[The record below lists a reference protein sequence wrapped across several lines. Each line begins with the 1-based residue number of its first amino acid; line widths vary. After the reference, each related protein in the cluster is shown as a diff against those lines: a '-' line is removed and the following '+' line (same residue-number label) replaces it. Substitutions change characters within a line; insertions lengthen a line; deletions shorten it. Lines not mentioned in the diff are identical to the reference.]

1 MKLQVKK
8 RNGVIVPF
16 DKEKIVYAMSKGF
29 LEFGEM
35 TEEKEDCIKNTIE
48 IVEKE
53 AKKYEDAIEVEEI
66 QDIIVAQLRKA
77 GFRKVAKGYQEY
89 REKRTKER
97 ELKTVLEILSNEA
110 TDEKNDNANINGYT
124 PSGRHLHISEDVI
137 KSYMKNYFFS
147 KDVADAINAGIIY
160 PHDLGWGTT
169 TMTCVQID
177 IPKLFKGGFS
187 TGHGYLREPSNIKT
201 AFLQSAIAIQSNQN
215 DMWGGQSIPQY
226 DYALAPYVLKTF
238 KKHLKKLYTYEHAKT
253 HDSADAEMLSKIDAL
268 TSINDRIDG
277 IDEHI
282 FETALVYTKEDTFQG
297 AESLVHNL
305 NSMASR
311 AGSQVPFSSLNFGL
325 DVSPEGRMVT
335 EYLLKAQMA
344 GLGKHETPIF
354 PILIYTLKKGVNFN
368 PEDPNYDLFRLA
380 MECSSKRLFPTYCFV
395 DASFNLPYYEKD
407 PYYGAIQTM
416 GCRTRVMANVNGREG
431 AFGRGNISFTS
442 INLPML
448 ALRAKGNID
457 KFFKELDYALEIADK
472 ELLERY
478 EGQCQNRKYNFPS
491 LMEQGIWLGSDDLG
505 PTDEI
510 RDVVKQGT
518 LSIGFVGLAECLI
531 ALTGKHHGESQES
544 DELGYKIIK
553 YIRDYCDKRVKETH
567 LNFSCLGTPAETYCK
582 TALEQTRKQF
592 GIVPGVTDRAYF
604 TNSSHIPVWHN
615 ISIAEKAK
623 IEGKYHNLENA
634 GHIFYCEVSGDISKN
649 IDAFEQILHTM
660 SDADVGYGAVNIPIV
675 ECPICYHS
683 FRGSSD
689 VHVCPNC
696 GYDELE
702 GIEINCDC

>member
-1 MKLQVKK
+1 MKIKVIK
-8 RNGVIVPF
+8 RNGNVVDF
-16 DKEKIVYAMSKGF
+16 NEEKIRNAITKGF
-29 LEFGEM
+29 LDYGEI
-35 TEEKEDCIKNTIE
+35 TEEKKIFIKDVIKDIQT
-48 IVEKE
+48 E
-53 AKKYEDAIEVEEI
+53 AQKYTDGIEVEEI
-66 QDIIVAQLRKA
+66 QDIIVAKMRKA

-89 REKRTKER
+89 REKRAKAR
-97 ELKTVLEILSNEA
+97 ELSNVLDILSNEA
-110 TDEKNDNANINGYT
+110 TEEKNDNANVNGYT

-147 KDVADAINAGIIY
+147 KDVTEAINAGIIY

-177 IPKLFKGGFS
+177 LPKLFKDGFS

-215 DMWGGQSIPQY
+215 DMWGGQSIPNY

-238 KKHLKKLYTYEHAKT
+238 KKHLKKLLAYEDAKKHESASIALEPLLKQVDEIKSIEDVIPGYEYICKTAYAYTQ
-253 HDSADAEMLSKIDAL
+253 
-268 TSINDRIDG
+268 
-277 IDEHI
+277 
-282 FETALVYTKEDTFQG
+282 EDTFQG

-311 AGSQVPFSSLNFGL
+311 AGSQVPFSSLNFGI
-325 DVSPEGRMVT
+325 DTSPEGRMVS

-354 PILIYTLKKGVNFN
+354 PILIYTLKKGVNF
-368 PEDPNYDLFRLA
+368 EKGDPNYDIFRLA
-380 MECSSKRLFPTYCFV
+380 MECSSKRLFPTYAFV
-395 DASFNLPYYEKD
+395 DASFNLPYYERD
-407 PYYGAIQTM
+407 PYYGIINTM

-442 INLPML
+442 INLPLL

-491 LMEQGIWLGSDDLG
+491 LMEQGIWLGSDDLA

-510 RDVVKQGT
+510 RDVIKQGT

-544 DELGYKIIK
+544 DELGYSIIK
-553 YIRDYCDKRVKETH
+553 YMRDYCDKRVKETH

-582 TALEQTRKQF
+582 TALEQARKQF
-592 GIVPGVTDRAYF
+592 GIIPGVTDRAYF
-604 TNSSHIPVWHN
+604 TNSSHIPVWYN
-615 ISIAEKAK
+615 ISIADKAK

-634 GHIFYCEVSGDISKN
+634 GHIFYCEVDGDISKN
-649 IDAFEQILHTM
+649 IDAFENILHIM
-660 SDADVGYGAVNIPIV
+660 SDADVGYGAVNIGVV
-675 ECPICYHS
+675 ECTVCGYS
-683 FRGSSD
+683 WRDGSD
-689 VHVCPNC
+689 NHICPNC
-696 GYDELE
+696 GRDERE
-702 GIEINCDC
+702 PIDE

>member
-1 MKLQVKK
+1 MKIKVIK
-8 RNGVIVPF
+8 RNGNVVDF
-16 DKEKIVYAMSKGF
+16 NEEKIRNAITKGF
-29 LEFGEM
+29 LDYGEI
-35 TEEKEDCIKNTIE
+35 TEEKKIFIKDVIKDIQIE
-48 IVEKE
+48 
-53 AKKYEDAIEVEEI
+53 AQKYTDGIEVEEI
-66 QDIIVAQLRKA
+66 QDIIVAKMRKA

-89 REKRTKER
+89 REKRAKAR
-97 ELKTVLEILSNEA
+97 ELSNVLDILSNEA
-110 TDEKNDNANINGYT
+110 TEEKNDNANVNGYT

-147 KDVADAINAGIIY
+147 KDVTEAINAGIIY

-177 IPKLFKGGFS
+177 LPKLFKDGFS

-215 DMWGGQSIPQY
+215 DMWGGQSIPNY

-238 KKHLKKLYTYEHAKT
+238 KKHLKKLLAYEDAKKHESASIALESLLKQVDEIKSIEDVISGYEYICKAAYAYTQ
-253 HDSADAEMLSKIDAL
+253 
-268 TSINDRIDG
+268 
-277 IDEHI
+277 
-282 FETALVYTKEDTFQG
+282 EDTFQG

-311 AGSQVPFSSLNFGL
+311 AGSQVPFSSLNFGI
-325 DVSPEGRMVT
+325 DTSPEGRMVS

-354 PILIYTLKKGVNFN
+354 PILIYTLKKGVNF
-368 PEDPNYDLFRLA
+368 EKGDPNYDIFRLA
-380 MECSSKRLFPTYCFV
+380 MECSSKRLFPTYAFV
-395 DASFNLPYYEKD
+395 DASFNLPYYERD
-407 PYYGAIQTM
+407 PYYGIINTM

-442 INLPML
+442 INLPLL
-448 ALRAKGNID
+448 ALRAKGNVD

-491 LMEQGIWLGSDDLG
+491 LMEQGIWLGSDDLA

-510 RDVVKQGT
+510 RDVIKQGT

-544 DELGYKIIK
+544 DELGYSIIK

-582 TALEQTRKQF
+582 TALEQARKQF
-592 GIVPGVTDRAYF
+592 GIIPGVTDRAYF
-604 TNSSHIPVWHN
+604 TNSSHIPVWYN
-615 ISIAEKAK
+615 ISIADKAR

-634 GHIFYCEVSGDISKN
+634 GHIFYCEVDGDISKN
-649 IDAFEQILHTM
+649 IDAFENILHIM
-660 SDADVGYGAVNIPIV
+660 SDADVGYGAVNIGVV
-675 ECPICYHS
+675 ECTVCGYS
-683 FRGSSD
+683 WRDGSD
-689 VHVCPNC
+689 NHICPNC
-696 GYDELE
+696 GRDERE
-702 GIEINCDC
+702 PIDE

>member
-1 MKLQVKK
+1 MKLQVRK

-16 DKEKIVYAMSKGF
+16 DKDKIVYAMSKGF
-29 LEFGEM
+29 LEFGEI
-35 TEEKEDCIKNTIE
+35 TEEKEDCIKNTVE

-226 DYALAPYVLKTF
+226 DFALAPYVLKSY
-238 KKHLKKLYTYEHAKT
+238 KKHLKKLYAYEHAKT
-253 HDSADAEMLSKIDAL
+253 HDGADAEMIAKIDAL
-268 TSINDRIDG
+268 TSINDVIP
-277 IDEHI
+277 EL
-282 FETALVYTKEDTFQG
+282 EYMCKAALANTEEDTYQG

-325 DVSPEGRMVT
+325 DTSPEGRMVASN
-335 EYLLKAQMA
+335 LLKAQMS
-344 GLGKHETPIF
+344 GLGRHETPIF
-354 PILIYTLKKGVNFN
+354 PILIYTLKKGVNFEK
-368 PEDPNYDLFRLA
+368 EDPNYDIFRLA

-510 RDVVKQGT
+510 RDIVKQGT

-544 DELGYKIIK
+544 DDLGYKIIK

-582 TALEQTRKQF
+582 TAVEQVRKQF
-592 GIVPGVTDRAYF
+592 GVVPGVTDRAYF
-604 TNSSHIPVWHN
+604 TNSSHVPVWYN
-615 ISIAEKAK
+615 ISIADKAR
-623 IEGKYHNLENA
+623 IEGKYHKLENA
-634 GHIFYCEVSGDISKN
+634 GHIFYCEIDGDISKN
-649 IDAFEQILHTM
+649 IDAFESILHIM
-660 SDADVGYGAVNIPIV
+660 SNADVGYAGVNIPII
-675 ECPICYHS
+675 ECPVCGNS
-683 FRGSSD
+683 FRGNDD
-689 VHVCPNC
+689 VHVCPQC

-702 GIEINCDC
+702 GIEIECDC

>member
-1 MKLQVKK
+1 MKIKVIK
-8 RNGVIVPF
+8 RNGNVVDF
-16 DKEKIVYAMSKGF
+16 NEEKIRNAITKGF
-29 LEFGEM
+29 LDYGEI
-35 TEEKEDCIKNTIE
+35 TEEKKIFIKDVIKDIQT
-48 IVEKE
+48 E
-53 AKKYEDAIEVEEI
+53 AQKYTDGIEVEEI
-66 QDIIVAQLRKA
+66 QDIIVAKMRKA

-89 REKRTKER
+89 REKRAKAR
-97 ELKTVLEILSNEA
+97 ELSNVLNILSNEA
-110 TDEKNDNANINGYT
+110 TEEKNDNANVNGYT

-147 KDVADAINAGIIY
+147 KDVTEAINAGIIY

-177 IPKLFKGGFS
+177 LPKLFKDGFS

-215 DMWGGQSIPQY
+215 DMWGGQSIPNY

-238 KKHLKKLYTYEHAKT
+238 KKHLKKLLAYEDAKKHESASIALEPLLKQVDEIKSIEDVIPGYEYICKAAYAYTQ
-253 HDSADAEMLSKIDAL
+253 
-268 TSINDRIDG
+268 
-277 IDEHI
+277 
-282 FETALVYTKEDTFQG
+282 EDTFQG

-311 AGSQVPFSSLNFGL
+311 AGSQVPFSSLNFGI
-325 DVSPEGRMVT
+325 DTSPEGRMVS

-354 PILIYTLKKGVNFN
+354 PILIYTLKKGVNF
-368 PEDPNYDLFRLA
+368 EKGDPNYDIFRLA
-380 MECSSKRLFPTYCFV
+380 MECSSKRLFPTYAFV
-395 DASFNLPYYEKD
+395 DASFNLPYYERD
-407 PYYGAIQTM
+407 PYYGIINTM

-442 INLPML
+442 INLPLL
-448 ALRAKGNID
+448 ALRAKGNVD

-491 LMEQGIWLGSDDLG
+491 LMEQGIWLGSDDLA

-544 DELGYKIIK
+544 DELGYSIIK

-582 TALEQTRKQF
+582 TALEQARKQF
-592 GIVPGVTDRAYF
+592 GIIPGVTDRAYF
-604 TNSSHIPVWHN
+604 TNSSHIPVWYN
-615 ISIAEKAK
+615 ISIADKAK

-634 GHIFYCEVSGDISKN
+634 GHIFYCEVDGDISKN
-649 IDAFEQILHTM
+649 IDAFENILHIM
-660 SDADVGYGAVNIPIV
+660 SDADVGYGAVNIGIV
-675 ECPICYHS
+675 ECTVCGYS
-683 FRGSSD
+683 WRDGSD
-689 VHVCPNC
+689 NHICPNC
-696 GYDELE
+696 GRDERE
-702 GIEINCDC
+702 PIDE

>member
-8 RNGVIVPF
+8 RNGVVVPF

-253 HDSADAEMLSKIDAL
+253 HDGADAEMLSKIDAL

-277 IDEHI
+277 IDEYI

-416 GCRTRVMANVNGREG
+416 GCRTRIMANVNGREG

-505 PTDEI
+505 STDEI

-518 LSIGFVGLAECLI
+518 LSIGFVGLAETLVC
-531 ALTGKHHGESQES
+531 LTGKHHGESQES

-604 TNSSHIPVWHN
+604 TNSSHIPVWHD

>member
-1 MKLQVKK
+1 MKLQVRK

-16 DKEKIVYAMSKGF
+16 DKDKIVYAMSKGF

-35 TEEKEDCIKNTIE
+35 TKEKEDCIKNTVE

-169 TMTCVQID
+169 TLTCVQID

-226 DYALAPYVLKTF
+226 DFALAPYVLKSY
-238 KKHLKKLYTYEHAKT
+238 KKHLKKLYAYEHAKT
-253 HDSADAEMLSKIDAL
+253 HDSADAEMIAKIDAL
-268 TSINDRIDG
+268 TSINDVIP
-277 IDEHI
+277 ELEYMCKAA
-282 FETALVYTKEDTFQG
+282 FANTEEDTYQG

-325 DVSPEGRMVT
+325 DTSPEGRMVASN
-335 EYLLKAQMA
+335 LLKAQMS
-344 GLGKHETPIF
+344 GLGRHETPIF
-354 PILIYTLKKGVNFN
+354 PILIYTLKKGVNFEK
-368 PEDPNYDLFRLA
+368 EDPNYDIFRLA

-416 GCRTRVMANVNGREG
+416 GCRTRIMANVNGREG

-518 LSIGFVGLAECLI
+518 LSIGFVGLAETLVC
-531 ALTGKHHGESQES
+531 LTGKHHGESEES
-544 DELGYKIIK
+544 DKLGYEIVS
-553 YIRDYCDKRVKETH
+553 YIRNYCDKKTKETH
-567 LNFSCLGTPAETYCK
+567 LNFTCLGTPAETYCK
-582 TALEQTRKQF
+582 TAVEQARKQF

-604 TNSSHIPVWHN
+604 TNSSHVPVWHN
-615 ISIAEKAK
+615 ISIADKAR
-623 IEGKYHNLENA
+623 IEGKYHKLENA
-634 GHIFYCEVSGDISKN
+634 GHIFYCEIDGDISKN
-649 IDAFEQILHTM
+649 IDAFESILHIM
-660 SDADVGYGAVNIPIV
+660 SDADVGYAGVNIPII
-675 ECPICYHS
+675 ECPVCGNS
-683 FRGSSD
+683 FRGNDD
-689 VHVCPNC
+689 VHVCPQC

-702 GIEINCDC
+702 GIEIECDY

>member
-1 MKLQVKK
+1 MKIKVIK
-8 RNGVIVPF
+8 RNGDVVDF
-16 DKEKIVYAMSKGF
+16 NEEKIRNAITKGF
-29 LEFGEM
+29 LDYGEI
-35 TEEKEDCIKNTIE
+35 TEEKKIFIKDVIKDIQT
-48 IVEKE
+48 E
-53 AKKYEDAIEVEEI
+53 AQKYTDGIEVEEI
-66 QDIIVAQLRKA
+66 QDIIVAKMRKA

-89 REKRTKER
+89 REKRAKAR
-97 ELKTVLEILSNEA
+97 ELSNVLDILSNEA
-110 TDEKNDNANINGYT
+110 TEEKNDNANVNGYT

-147 KDVADAINAGIIY
+147 KDVTEAINAGIIY
-160 PHDLGWGTT
+160 PHDLGWGIT

-177 IPKLFKGGFS
+177 LPKLFKDGFS

-215 DMWGGQSIPQY
+215 DMWGGQSIPNY

-238 KKHLKKLYTYEHAKT
+238 KKHLKKLLAYEDAKKHESASIALESLLKQVDEIKSIEDVIPGYEYICKAAYAYTQ
-253 HDSADAEMLSKIDAL
+253 
-268 TSINDRIDG
+268 
-277 IDEHI
+277 
-282 FETALVYTKEDTFQG
+282 EDTFQG
-297 AESLVHNL
+297 AESLIHNL

-311 AGSQVPFSSLNFGL
+311 AGSQVPFSSLNFGI
-325 DVSPEGRMVT
+325 DTSPEGRMVS

-354 PILIYTLKKGVNFN
+354 PILIYTLKKGVNF
-368 PEDPNYDLFRLA
+368 EKGDPNYDIFRLA
-380 MECSSKRLFPTYCFV
+380 MECSSKRLFPTYAFV
-395 DASFNLPYYEKD
+395 DASFNLPYYERD
-407 PYYGAIQTM
+407 PYYGIINTM

-442 INLPML
+442 INLPLL
-448 ALRAKGNID
+448 ALRAKGNVD

-491 LMEQGIWLGSDDLG
+491 LMEQGIWLGSDDLA

-510 RDVVKQGT
+510 RDVIKQGT

-544 DELGYKIIK
+544 DELGYGIIK

-582 TALEQTRKQF
+582 TALEQARKQF
-592 GIVPGVTDRAYF
+592 GIIPGVTDRAYF
-604 TNSSHIPVWHN
+604 TNSSHIPVWYN
-615 ISIAEKAK
+615 ISIADKAR

-634 GHIFYCEVSGDISKN
+634 GHIFYCEVDGDISKN
-649 IDAFEQILHTM
+649 IDAFENILHIM
-660 SDADVGYGAVNIPIV
+660 SDADVGYGAVNIPIA
-675 ECPICYHS
+675 ECTVCGCS
-683 FRGSSD
+683 WRGSND
-689 VHVCPNC
+689 VHVCPGC
-696 GYDELE
+696 GRDERE
-702 GIEINCDC
+702 PID

>member
-1 MKLQVKK
+1 MKLQVRK

-16 DKEKIVYAMSKGF
+16 DKDKIVYAMSKGF

-35 TEEKEDCIKNTIE
+35 TKEKEDCIKNTVE
-48 IVEKE
+48 IVERE
-53 AKKYEDAIEVEEI
+53 VKKYEDAIEVEEI

-169 TMTCVQID
+169 TLTCVQID

-226 DYALAPYVLKTF
+226 DFALAPYVLKSY
-238 KKHLKKLYTYEHAKT
+238 KKHLKKLYAYEHAKT
-253 HDSADAEMLSKIDAL
+253 HDSADAEMIAKIDAL
-268 TSINDRIDG
+268 TSINDVIP
-277 IDEHI
+277 EL
-282 FETALVYTKEDTFQG
+282 EYMCKAALANTEEDTYQG

-325 DVSPEGRMVT
+325 DTSPEGRMVASN
-335 EYLLKAQMA
+335 LLKAQMS
-344 GLGKHETPIF
+344 GLGRHETPIF
-354 PILIYTLKKGVNFN
+354 PILIYTLKKGVNFEK
-368 PEDPNYDLFRLA
+368 EDPNYDIFRLA

-416 GCRTRVMANVNGREG
+416 GCRTRIMANVNGREG

-518 LSIGFVGLAECLI
+518 LSIGFVGLAETLVC
-531 ALTGKHHGESQES
+531 LTGKHHGESQES

-604 TNSSHIPVWHN
+604 TNSSHIPVWHD

-675 ECPICYHS
+675 ECPVCYHS

>member
-1 MKLQVKK
+1 MKLQVRK
-8 RNGVIVPF
+8 RNGTIVPF
-16 DKEKIVYAMSKGF
+16 NEEKIVYAMSKGF

-35 TEEKEDCIKNTIE
+35 TKEKEDCIKNTVE

-66 QDIIVAQLRKA
+66 QDIVVAQLRKA

-169 TMTCVQID
+169 TLTCVQID

-215 DMWGGQSIPQY
+215 DMWGGQSIPNY

-238 KKHLKKLYTYEHAKT
+238 KKHLRKLYAYEDAKVNT
-253 HDSADAEMLSKIDAL
+253 SPNKEILEKIDNL
-268 TSINDRIDG
+268 TSINDVIPGLEYMCRA
-277 IDEHI
+277 
-282 FETALVYTKEDTFQG
+282 ALAYTEEDTFQG

-311 AGSQVPFSSLNFGL
+311 AGSQVPFSSLNFGM
-325 DVSPEGRMVT
+325 DISPEGRMVSK
-335 EYLLKAQMA
+335 YLLQAQMA

-354 PILIYTLKKGVNFN
+354 PILIFTLKKGVNF
-368 PEDPNYDLFRLA
+368 EKGDPNYDIFRLA
-380 MECSSKRLFPTYCFV
+380 MECSSKRLFPTYAFV

-407 PYYGAIQTM
+407 PYYGIINTM
-416 GCRTRVMANVNGREG
+416 GCRTRIMANVNGREG

-442 INLPML
+442 INLPLL
-448 ALRAKGNID
+448 ALRAKGNVE
-457 KFFKELDYALEIADK
+457 KFYKELDNALEISYK
-472 ELLERY
+472 ELMERY

-491 LMEQGIWLGSDDLG
+491 LMEQGIWIGSDKLKD
-505 PTDEI
+505 TDEI
-510 RDVVKQGT
+510 REVVKQGT
-518 LSIGFVGLAECLI
+518 LSIGFVGLAETLI
-531 ALTGKHHGESQES
+531 CLTGKHHGESEES
-544 DELGYKIIK
+544 DKLGYEIVS
-553 YIRDYCDKRVKETH
+553 YIRNYCDKKTKETH
-567 LNFSCLGTPAETYCK
+567 LNFTCLGTPAETYCK
-582 TALEQTRKQF
+582 TAVEQARKQF

-604 TNSSHIPVWHN
+604 TNSSHVPVWHN
-615 ISIAEKAK
+615 ISIADKAR
-623 IEGKYHNLENA
+623 IEGKYHKLENA
-634 GHIFYCEVSGDISKN
+634 GHIFYCEIDGDISKN
-649 IDAFEQILHTM
+649 IDAFESILHIM
-660 SDADVGYGAVNIPIV
+660 SDADVGYAGVNIPII
-675 ECPICYHS
+675 ECPVCGNS
-683 FRGSSD
+683 FRGNDD
-689 VHVCPNC
+689 VHVCPQC

-702 GIEINCDC
+702 GIEIECDC

>member
-1 MKLQVKK
+1 MKIKVIK
-8 RNGVIVPF
+8 RNGNVVDF
-16 DKEKIVYAMSKGF
+16 NEEKIRNAITKGF
-29 LEFGEM
+29 LDYGEI
-35 TEEKEDCIKNTIE
+35 TEEKKIFIKDVIKDIQIE
-48 IVEKE
+48 
-53 AKKYEDAIEVEEI
+53 AQKYTDGIEVEEI
-66 QDIIVAQLRKA
+66 QDIIVAKMRKA

-89 REKRTKER
+89 REKRAKAR
-97 ELKTVLEILSNEA
+97 ELSNVLDILSNEA
-110 TDEKNDNANINGYT
+110 TEEKNDNANVNGYT

-147 KDVADAINAGIIY
+147 KDVTEAINAGIIY

-177 IPKLFKGGFS
+177 LPKLFKDGFS

-215 DMWGGQSIPQY
+215 DMWGGQSIPNY

-238 KKHLKKLYTYEHAKT
+238 KKHLKKLLAYEDAKKHESASIALEPLLKQVDEIKSIEDVIPGYEYICKTAYAYTQ
-253 HDSADAEMLSKIDAL
+253 
-268 TSINDRIDG
+268 
-277 IDEHI
+277 
-282 FETALVYTKEDTFQG
+282 EDTFQG

-311 AGSQVPFSSLNFGL
+311 AGSQVPFSSLNFGI
-325 DVSPEGRMVT
+325 DTSPEGRMVS

-354 PILIYTLKKGVNFN
+354 PILIYTLKKGVNF
-368 PEDPNYDLFRLA
+368 EKGDPNYDIFRLA
-380 MECSSKRLFPTYCFV
+380 MECSSKRLFPTYAFV
-395 DASFNLPYYEKD
+395 DASFNLPYYERD
-407 PYYGAIQTM
+407 PYYGIINTM

-442 INLPML
+442 INLPLL

-491 LMEQGIWLGSDDLG
+491 LMEQGIWLGSDDLA

-510 RDVVKQGT
+510 RDVIKQGT

-544 DELGYKIIK
+544 DELGYSIIK

-582 TALEQTRKQF
+582 TALEQARKQF
-592 GIVPGVTDRAYF
+592 GIIPGVTDRAYF
-604 TNSSHIPVWHN
+604 TNSSHIPVWYN
-615 ISIAEKAK
+615 ISIADKAK

-634 GHIFYCEVSGDISKN
+634 GHIFYCEVDGDISKN
-649 IDAFEQILHTM
+649 IDAFENILHIM
-660 SDADVGYGAVNIPIV
+660 SDADVGYGAVNIGVV
-675 ECPICYHS
+675 ECTVCGYS
-683 FRGSSD
+683 WRDGSD
-689 VHVCPNC
+689 NHICPNC
-696 GYDELE
+696 GRDERE
-702 GIEINCDC
+702 PIDE

>member
-1 MKLQVKK
+1 MKLQVRK

-16 DKEKIVYAMSKGF
+16 DKDKIVYAMSKGF

-35 TEEKEDCIKNTIE
+35 TKEKEDCIKNIVE

-169 TMTCVQID
+169 TLTCVQID

-215 DMWGGQSIPQY
+215 DMWGGQSIPNY

-238 KKHLKKLYTYEHAKT
+238 KKHLRKLYAYEDAKVNT
-253 HDSADAEMLSKIDAL
+253 SPNKEILEKIDNL
-268 TSINDRIDG
+268 TSINDVIPGLEYVCRA
-277 IDEHI
+277 
-282 FETALVYTKEDTFQG
+282 ALAYTEEDTFQG

-311 AGSQVPFSSLNFGL
+311 AGSQVPFSSLNFGM
-325 DVSPEGRMVT
+325 DISPEGRMVSK
-335 EYLLKAQMA
+335 YLLQAQMA

-354 PILIYTLKKGVNFN
+354 PILIFTLKKGVNF
-368 PEDPNYDLFRLA
+368 EKGDPNYDIFRLA
-380 MECSSKRLFPTYCFV
+380 MECSSKRLFPTYAFV

-407 PYYGAIQTM
+407 PYYGIINTM
-416 GCRTRVMANVNGREG
+416 GCRTRIMANVNGREG

-442 INLPML
+442 INLPLL
-448 ALRAKGNID
+448 ALRAKGNVE
-457 KFFKELDYALEIADK
+457 KFYKELDNALEISYK
-472 ELLERY
+472 ELMERY

-491 LMEQGIWLGSDDLG
+491 LMEQGIWIGSDKLKD
-505 PTDEI
+505 TDEI
-510 RDVVKQGT
+510 REVVKQGT
-518 LSIGFVGLAECLI
+518 LSIGFVGLAETLI
-531 ALTGKHHGESQES
+531 CLTGKHHGESEES
-544 DELGYKIIK
+544 DKLGYEIVS
-553 YIRDYCDKRVKETH
+553 YIRNYCDKKTKETH
-567 LNFSCLGTPAETYCK
+567 LNFTCLGTPAETYCK
-582 TALEQTRKQF
+582 TAVEQARKQF

-604 TNSSHIPVWHN
+604 TNSSHVPVWYN
-615 ISIAEKAK
+615 ISIADKAR
-623 IEGKYHNLENA
+623 IEGKYHKLENA
-634 GHIFYCEVSGDISKN
+634 GHIFYCEIDGDISKN
-649 IDAFEQILHTM
+649 IDAFESILHIM
-660 SDADVGYGAVNIPIV
+660 SNADVGYAGVNIPII
-675 ECPICYHS
+675 ECPVCGNS
-683 FRGSSD
+683 FRGNDD
-689 VHVCPNC
+689 VHVCPQC

-702 GIEINCDC
+702 GIEIECDC

>member
-1 MKLQVKK
+1 MKIKVIK
-8 RNGVIVPF
+8 RNGNVVDF
-16 DKEKIVYAMSKGF
+16 NEEKIRNAITKGF
-29 LEFGEM
+29 LDYGEI
-35 TEEKEDCIKNTIE
+35 TEEKKIFIKDVIKDIQT
-48 IVEKE
+48 E
-53 AKKYEDAIEVEEI
+53 AQKYTDGIEVEEI
-66 QDIIVAQLRKA
+66 QDIIVAKMRKA

-89 REKRTKER
+89 REKRAKAR
-97 ELKTVLEILSNEA
+97 ELSNVLDILSNEA
-110 TDEKNDNANINGYT
+110 TEEKNDNANVNGYT

-147 KDVADAINAGIIY
+147 KDVTEAINAGIIY

-177 IPKLFKGGFS
+177 LPKLFKDGFS

-215 DMWGGQSIPQY
+215 DMWGGQSIPNY

-238 KKHLKKLYTYEHAKT
+238 KKHLKKLLAYEDAKKHESASIALEPLLKQVDEIKSIEDVIPGYEYICKAAYAYTQ
-253 HDSADAEMLSKIDAL
+253 
-268 TSINDRIDG
+268 
-277 IDEHI
+277 
-282 FETALVYTKEDTFQG
+282 EDTFQG

-311 AGSQVPFSSLNFGL
+311 AGSQVPFSSLNFGI
-325 DVSPEGRMVT
+325 DTSPEGRMVS

-354 PILIYTLKKGVNFN
+354 PILIYTLKKGVNF
-368 PEDPNYDLFRLA
+368 EKGDPNYDIFRLA
-380 MECSSKRLFPTYCFV
+380 MECSSKRLFPTYAFV
-395 DASFNLPYYEKD
+395 DASFNLPYYERD
-407 PYYGAIQTM
+407 PYYGIINTM

-442 INLPML
+442 INLPLL

-491 LMEQGIWLGSDDLG
+491 LMEQGIWLGSDDLA

-510 RDVVKQGT
+510 RDVIKQGT

-544 DELGYKIIK
+544 DELGYSIIK

-582 TALEQTRKQF
+582 TALEQARKQF
-592 GIVPGVTDRAYF
+592 GIIPGVTDRAYF
-604 TNSSHIPVWHN
+604 TNSSHIPVWYN
-615 ISIAEKAK
+615 ISIADKAR

-634 GHIFYCEVSGDISKN
+634 GHIFYCEVDGDISKN
-649 IDAFEQILHTM
+649 IDAFENILHIM
-660 SDADVGYGAVNIPIV
+660 SDADVGYGAVNIGVV
-675 ECPICYHS
+675 ECTVCGYS
-683 FRGSSD
+683 WRDGSD
-689 VHVCPNC
+689 NHICPNC
-696 GYDELE
+696 GRDERE
-702 GIEINCDC
+702 PIDE

>member
-1 MKLQVKK
+1 MKIKVIK
-8 RNGVIVPF
+8 RNGNVVDF
-16 DKEKIVYAMSKGF
+16 NEEKIRNAITKGF
-29 LEFGEM
+29 LDYGEI
-35 TEEKEDCIKNTIE
+35 TEEKKIFIKDVIKDIQT
-48 IVEKE
+48 E
-53 AKKYEDAIEVEEI
+53 AQKYTDGIEVEEI
-66 QDIIVAQLRKA
+66 QDIIVAKMRKA
-77 GFRKVAKGYQEY
+77 GFRKVAKSYQEY
-89 REKRTKER
+89 REKRAKAR
-97 ELKTVLEILSNEA
+97 ELSNVLDILSNEA
-110 TDEKNDNANINGYT
+110 TEEKNDNANVNGYT

-147 KDVADAINAGIIY
+147 KDVTEAINAGIIY

-177 IPKLFKGGFS
+177 LPKLFKDGFS

-215 DMWGGQSIPQY
+215 DMWGGQSIPNY

-238 KKHLKKLYTYEHAKT
+238 KKHLKKLLAYEDAKKHESASIALEPLLKQVDEIKSIEDVIPGYEYICKTAYAYTQ
-253 HDSADAEMLSKIDAL
+253 
-268 TSINDRIDG
+268 
-277 IDEHI
+277 
-282 FETALVYTKEDTFQG
+282 EDTFQG

-311 AGSQVPFSSLNFGL
+311 AGSQVPFSSLNFGI
-325 DVSPEGRMVT
+325 DTSPEGRMVS

-354 PILIYTLKKGVNFN
+354 PILIYTLKKGVNF
-368 PEDPNYDLFRLA
+368 EKGDPNYDIFRLA
-380 MECSSKRLFPTYCFV
+380 MECSSKRLFPTYAFV
-395 DASFNLPYYEKD
+395 DASFNLPYYERD
-407 PYYGAIQTM
+407 PYYGIINTM

-442 INLPML
+442 INLPLL
-448 ALRAKGNID
+448 ALRAKGNVD

-491 LMEQGIWLGSDDLG
+491 LMEQGIWLGSDDLA

-510 RDVVKQGT
+510 RDVIKQGT

-544 DELGYKIIK
+544 DELGYSIIK

-582 TALEQTRKQF
+582 TALEQARKQF
-592 GIVPGVTDRAYF
+592 GIIPGVTDRGYF
-604 TNSSHIPVWHN
+604 TNSSHIPVWYN
-615 ISIAEKAK
+615 ISIADKAR

-634 GHIFYCEVSGDISKN
+634 GHIFYCEVDGDISKN
-649 IDAFEQILHTM
+649 IDAFENILHIM
-660 SDADVGYGAVNIPIV
+660 SDADVGYGAVNIGVV
-675 ECPICYHS
+675 ECTVCGYS
-683 FRGSSD
+683 WRDGSD
-689 VHVCPNC
+689 NHICPNC
-696 GYDELE
+696 GRDERE
-702 GIEINCDC
+702 PIDE

>member
-1 MKLQVKK
+1 MKLQVRK

-16 DKEKIVYAMSKGF
+16 DKDKIVYAMSKGF
-29 LEFGEM
+29 LEFGEI
-35 TEEKEDCIKNTIE
+35 TEEKEDCIKNTVE

-177 IPKLFKGGFS
+177 IPKLFKNGFS

-226 DYALAPYVLKTF
+226 DFALAPYVLKSY
-238 KKHLKKLYTYEHAKT
+238 KKHLKKLYAYEHAKT
-253 HDSADAEMLSKIDAL
+253 HDSADAEMIAKIDAL
-268 TSINDRIDG
+268 TSINDVIP
-277 IDEHI
+277 EL
-282 FETALVYTKEDTFQG
+282 EYMCKAALANTEEDTYQG

-325 DVSPEGRMVT
+325 DTSPEGRMVASN
-335 EYLLKAQMA
+335 LLKAQMS
-344 GLGKHETPIF
+344 GLGRHETPIF
-354 PILIYTLKKGVNFN
+354 PILIYTLKKGVNFEK
-368 PEDPNYDLFRLA
+368 EDPNYDIFRLA

-518 LSIGFVGLAECLI
+518 LSIGFVGLAETLVC
-531 ALTGKHHGESQES
+531 LTGKHHGESQES

-604 TNSSHIPVWHN
+604 TNSSHIPVWHD

>member
-1 MKLQVKK
+1 MKLQVRK
-8 RNGVIVPF
+8 RNGTIVPF
-16 DKEKIVYAMSKGF
+16 NEEKIIYAMSKGF

-35 TEEKEDCIKNTIE
+35 TEEKEDCIKNTVE

-177 IPKLFKGGFS
+177 IPKLFKNGFS

-226 DYALAPYVLKTF
+226 DFALAPYVLKSY
-238 KKHLKKLYTYEHAKT
+238 KKHLKKLYAYEHAKT
-253 HDSADAEMLSKIDAL
+253 HDSADAEMIAKIDAL
-268 TSINDRIDG
+268 TSINDVIP
-277 IDEHI
+277 EL
-282 FETALVYTKEDTFQG
+282 EYMCKAALANTEEDTYQG

-325 DVSPEGRMVT
+325 DTSPEGRMVASN
-335 EYLLKAQMA
+335 LLKAQMS
-344 GLGKHETPIF
+344 GLGRHETPIF
-354 PILIYTLKKGVNFN
+354 PILIYTLKKGVNFEK
-368 PEDPNYDLFRLA
+368 EDPNYDIFRLA

-448 ALRAKGNID
+448 ALRARGNID

-683 FRGSSD
+683 FRGSGD

-702 GIEINCDC
+702 GIEINCNC

>member
-1 MKLQVKK
+1 MKLQVRK
-8 RNGVIVPF
+8 RNGTIVPF
-16 DKEKIVYAMSKGF
+16 NEEKIVYAMSKGF

-177 IPKLFKGGFS
+177 IPKLFKNGFS

-226 DYALAPYVLKTF
+226 DFALAPYVLKSY
-238 KKHLKKLYTYEHAKT
+238 KKHLKKLYAYEHAKT
-253 HDSADAEMLSKIDAL
+253 HDSADAEMIAKIDAL
-268 TSINDRIDG
+268 TSINDVIP
-277 IDEHI
+277 EL
-282 FETALVYTKEDTFQG
+282 EYMCKAALANTEEDTYQG

-325 DVSPEGRMVT
+325 DTSPEGRMVASN
-335 EYLLKAQMA
+335 LLKAQMS
-344 GLGKHETPIF
+344 GLGRHETPIF
-354 PILIYTLKKGVNFN
+354 PILIYTLKKGVNFEK
-368 PEDPNYDLFRLA
+368 EDPNYDIFRLA

-518 LSIGFVGLAECLI
+518 LSIGFVGLAETLVC
-531 ALTGKHHGESQES
+531 LTGKHHGESEES

-582 TALEQTRKQF
+582 TAVEQARKQF

-604 TNSSHIPVWHN
+604 TNSSHVPVWYN
-615 ISIAEKAK
+615 ISIADKAR
-623 IEGKYHNLENA
+623 IEGKYHKLENA
-634 GHIFYCEVSGDISKN
+634 GHIFYCEIDGDISKN
-649 IDAFEQILHTM
+649 IDAFESILHIM
-660 SDADVGYGAVNIPIV
+660 SNADVGYAGVNIPII
-675 ECPICYHS
+675 ECPVCGNS
-683 FRGSSD
+683 FRGNDD
-689 VHVCPNC
+689 VHVCPQC

-702 GIEINCDC
+702 GIEIECDC

>member
-1 MKLQVKK
+1 MKIKVIK
-8 RNGVIVPF
+8 RNGNVVDF
-16 DKEKIVYAMSKGF
+16 NEEKIRNAITKGF
-29 LEFGEM
+29 LDYGEI
-35 TEEKEDCIKNTIE
+35 TEEKKIFIKDVIKDIQT
-48 IVEKE
+48 E
-53 AKKYEDAIEVEEI
+53 AQKYTDGIEVEEI
-66 QDIIVAQLRKA
+66 QDIIVAKMRKA

-89 REKRTKER
+89 REKRAKAR
-97 ELKTVLEILSNEA
+97 ELSNVLDILSNEA
-110 TDEKNDNANINGYT
+110 TEEKNDNANVNGYT

-147 KDVADAINAGIIY
+147 KDVTEAINAGIIY

-177 IPKLFKGGFS
+177 LPKLFKDGFS

-215 DMWGGQSIPQY
+215 DMWGGQSIPNY

-238 KKHLKKLYTYEHAKT
+238 KKHLKKLLAYEDAKKHESASIALEPLLKQVDEIKSIEDVIPGYEYICKTAYAYTQ
-253 HDSADAEMLSKIDAL
+253 
-268 TSINDRIDG
+268 
-277 IDEHI
+277 
-282 FETALVYTKEDTFQG
+282 EDTFQG

-311 AGSQVPFSSLNFGL
+311 AGSQVPFSSLNFGI
-325 DVSPEGRMVT
+325 DTSPEGRMVS

-354 PILIYTLKKGVNFN
+354 PILIYTLKKGVNF
-368 PEDPNYDLFRLA
+368 EKGDPNYDIFRLA
-380 MECSSKRLFPTYCFV
+380 MECSSKRLFPTYAFV
-395 DASFNLPYYEKD
+395 DASFNLPYYERD
-407 PYYGAIQTM
+407 PYYGIINTM

-442 INLPML
+442 INLPLL

-491 LMEQGIWLGSDDLG
+491 LMEQGIWLGSDDLA

-510 RDVVKQGT
+510 RDVIKQGT

-544 DELGYKIIK
+544 DELGYSIIK

-582 TALEQTRKQF
+582 TALEQARKQF
-592 GIVPGVTDRAYF
+592 GIIPGVTDRAYF
-604 TNSSHIPVWHN
+604 TNSSHIPVWYN
-615 ISIAEKAK
+615 ISIADKAR

-634 GHIFYCEVSGDISKN
+634 GHIFYCEVDGDISKN
-649 IDAFEQILHTM
+649 IDAFENILHIM
-660 SDADVGYGAVNIPIV
+660 SDADVGYGAVNIGVV
-675 ECPICYHS
+675 ECTVCGYS
-683 FRGSSD
+683 WRDGSD
-689 VHVCPNC
+689 NHICPNC
-696 GYDELE
+696 GRDERE
-702 GIEINCDC
+702 PID

>member
-1 MKLQVKK
+1 MKLQVRK

-16 DKEKIVYAMSKGF
+16 DKDKIVYAMSKGF
-29 LEFGEM
+29 LEFGEI
-35 TEEKEDCIKNTIE
+35 TEEKEDCIKNTVE

-226 DYALAPYVLKTF
+226 DYALAPYVLKSF

-253 HDSADAEMLSKIDAL
+253 HESADAEMLSKIDGL
-268 TSINDRIDG
+268 TSIDNRVEG
-277 IDEHI
+277 IDEYI
-282 FETALVYTKEDTFQG
+282 FQTALAYTEEDTFQG

-325 DVSPEGRMVT
+325 DTSPEGRMVT
-335 EYLLKAQMA
+335 KYLLRAQMA

-416 GCRTRVMANVNGREG
+416 GCRTRIMANVNGREG

-518 LSIGFVGLAECLI
+518 LSIGFVGLAETLI
-531 ALTGKHHGESQES
+531 CLTGKHHGESEES

-582 TALEQTRKQF
+582 TAVEQARKQF

-604 TNSSHIPVWHN
+604 TNSSHVPVWYN
-615 ISIAEKAK
+615 ISIADKAR
-623 IEGKYHNLENA
+623 IEGKYHKLENA
-634 GHIFYCEVSGDISKN
+634 GHIFYCEIDGDISKN
-649 IDAFEQILHTM
+649 IDAFESILHIM
-660 SDADVGYGAVNIPIV
+660 SNADVGYAGINIPII
-675 ECPICYHS
+675 ECPVCGNS
-683 FRGSSD
+683 FRGNDD
-689 VHVCPNC
+689 VHVCPQC

-702 GIEINCDC
+702 GIEIECDC

>member
-1 MKLQVKK
+1 MKIKVIK
-8 RNGVIVPF
+8 RNGNVVDF
-16 DKEKIVYAMSKGF
+16 NEEKIRNAITKGF
-29 LEFGEM
+29 LDYGEI
-35 TEEKEDCIKNTIE
+35 TEEKKIFIKDVIKDIQT
-48 IVEKE
+48 E
-53 AKKYEDAIEVEEI
+53 AQKYTDGIEVEEI
-66 QDIIVAQLRKA
+66 QDIIVAKMRKA

-89 REKRTKER
+89 REKRAKAR
-97 ELKTVLEILSNEA
+97 ELSNVLNILSNEA
-110 TDEKNDNANINGYT
+110 TEEKNDNANVNGYT

-147 KDVADAINAGIIY
+147 KDVTEAINAGIIY

-177 IPKLFKGGFS
+177 LPKLFKDGFS

-215 DMWGGQSIPQY
+215 DMWGGQSIPNY

-238 KKHLKKLYTYEHAKT
+238 KKHLKKLLAYEDAKKYESASITLESLLKQVDEIKSIEDVIPGYEYICKTAYAYTQ
-253 HDSADAEMLSKIDAL
+253 
-268 TSINDRIDG
+268 
-277 IDEHI
+277 
-282 FETALVYTKEDTFQG
+282 EDTFQG

-311 AGSQVPFSSLNFGL
+311 AGSQVPFSSLNFGI
-325 DVSPEGRMVT
+325 DTSPEGRMVS

-354 PILIYTLKKGVNFN
+354 PILIYTLKKGVNF
-368 PEDPNYDLFRLA
+368 EKGDPNYDIFRLA
-380 MECSSKRLFPTYCFV
+380 MECSSKRLFPTYAFV
-395 DASFNLPYYEKD
+395 DASFNLPYYERD
-407 PYYGAIQTM
+407 PYYGIINTM

-442 INLPML
+442 INLPLL
-448 ALRAKGNID
+448 ALRAKGNVD

-491 LMEQGIWLGSDDLG
+491 LMEQGIWLGSDDLA

-531 ALTGKHHGESQES
+531 TLTGKHHGESQES
-544 DELGYKIIK
+544 DELGYSIIK

-582 TALEQTRKQF
+582 TALEQARKQF
-592 GIVPGVTDRAYF
+592 GIIPGVTDRAYF
-604 TNSSHIPVWHN
+604 TNSSHIPVWYN
-615 ISIAEKAK
+615 ISIADKAR

-634 GHIFYCEVSGDISKN
+634 GHIFYCEVDGDISKN
-649 IDAFEQILHTM
+649 IDAFENILHIM
-660 SDADVGYGAVNIPIV
+660 SDADVGYGAVNIPIA
-675 ECPICYHS
+675 ECTVCGCS
-683 FRGSSD
+683 WRGSND
-689 VHVCPNC
+689 VHVCPGC
-696 GYDELE
+696 GRDERE
-702 GIEINCDC
+702 PID

>member
-1 MKLQVKK
+1 MKLQVRK

-16 DKEKIVYAMSKGF
+16 DKDKIVYAMSKGF

-35 TEEKEDCIKNTIE
+35 TKEKEDCIKNTVE

-226 DYALAPYVLKTF
+226 DYALAPYVLKSF

-253 HDSADAEMLSKIDAL
+253 HESADAEMLSKIDGL
-268 TSINDRIDG
+268 TSIDNRVEG
-277 IDEHI
+277 IDEYI
-282 FETALVYTKEDTFQG
+282 FQTALAYTEEDTFQG

-325 DVSPEGRMVT
+325 DTSPEGRMVT
-335 EYLLKAQMA
+335 KYLLKAQMA

-505 PTDEI
+505 LTDEI
-510 RDVVKQGT
+510 RDIVKQGT

-582 TALEQTRKQF
+582 TAVEQVRKQF
-592 GIVPGVTDRAYF
+592 GVVPGVTDRAYF
-604 TNSSHIPVWHN
+604 TNSSHVPVWYN
-615 ISIAEKAK
+615 ISIADKAR
-623 IEGKYHNLENA
+623 IEGKYHKLENA
-634 GHIFYCEVSGDISKN
+634 GHIFYCEIDGDISKN
-649 IDAFEQILHTM
+649 IDAFESILHIM
-660 SDADVGYGAVNIPIV
+660 LDADVGYAGVNIPII
-675 ECPICYHS
+675 ECPVCGNS
-683 FRGSSD
+683 FRGNDD
-689 VHVCPNC
+689 VHVCPQC

-702 GIEINCDC
+702 GIEIECDC

>member
-1 MKLQVKK
+1 MKLQVRK

-16 DKEKIVYAMSKGF
+16 DKDKIVYAMSKGF

-35 TEEKEDCIKNTIE
+35 TKEKEDCIKNTVE

-226 DYALAPYVLKTF
+226 DFALAPYVLKSY
-238 KKHLKKLYTYEHAKT
+238 KKHLKKLYAYEHAKT
-253 HDSADAEMLSKIDAL
+253 HDSADAEMIAKIDAL
-268 TSINDRIDG
+268 TSINDVIP
-277 IDEHI
+277 EL
-282 FETALVYTKEDTFQG
+282 EYMCKAALANTEEDTYQG

-325 DVSPEGRMVT
+325 DTSPEGRMVASN
-335 EYLLKAQMA
+335 LLKAQMS
-344 GLGKHETPIF
+344 GLGRHETPIF
-354 PILIYTLKKGVNFN
+354 PILIYTLKKGVNFEK
-368 PEDPNYDLFRLA
+368 EDPNYDIFRLA

-416 GCRTRVMANVNGREG
+416 GCRTRIMANVNGREG

-510 RDVVKQGT
+510 RDIVKQGT
-518 LSIGFVGLAECLI
+518 LSIGFVGLAETLVC
-531 ALTGKHHGESQES
+531 LTGKHHGESEES

-604 TNSSHIPVWHN
+604 TNSSHIPVWYN
-615 ISIAEKAK
+615 ISIADKAK

-634 GHIFYCEVSGDISKN
+634 GHIFYCEVDGDISKN
-649 IDAFEQILHTM
+649 IDAFENILHIM
-660 SDADVGYGAVNIPIV
+660 SDADVGYGAINIPIA

>member
-1 MKLQVKK
+1 MKLQVRK

-16 DKEKIVYAMSKGF
+16 DKDKIVYAMSKGF
-29 LEFGEM
+29 LEFGEI
-35 TEEKEDCIKNTIE
+35 TEEKEDCIKNTVE

-177 IPKLFKGGFS
+177 IPKLFKNGFS

-226 DYALAPYVLKTF
+226 DFALAPYVLKSY
-238 KKHLKKLYTYEHAKT
+238 KKHLKKLYAYEHAKT
-253 HDSADAEMLSKIDAL
+253 HDSADAEMIAKIDVL
-268 TSINDRIDG
+268 TSINDVIP
-277 IDEHI
+277 EL
-282 FETALVYTKEDTFQG
+282 EYMCKAALANTEEDTYQG

-325 DVSPEGRMVT
+325 DTSPEGRMVASN
-335 EYLLKAQMA
+335 LLKAQMS
-344 GLGKHETPIF
+344 GLGRHETPIF
-354 PILIYTLKKGVNFN
+354 PILIYTLKKGVNFEK
-368 PEDPNYDLFRLA
+368 EDPNYDIFRLA

-518 LSIGFVGLAECLI
+518 LSIGFVGLAETLVC
-531 ALTGKHHGESQES
+531 LTGKHHGESQES

-604 TNSSHIPVWHN
+604 TNSSHIPVWHD

>member
-1 MKLQVKK
+1 MKLQVRK

-16 DKEKIVYAMSKGF
+16 DKDKIVYAMSKGF

-35 TEEKEDCIKNTIE
+35 TKEKEDCIKNTVE

-169 TMTCVQID
+169 TLTCVQID

-226 DYALAPYVLKTF
+226 DFALAPYVLKSY
-238 KKHLKKLYTYEHAKT
+238 KKHLKKLYAYEHAKT
-253 HDSADAEMLSKIDAL
+253 HDSADAEMIAKIDAL
-268 TSINDRIDG
+268 TSINDVIP
-277 IDEHI
+277 EL
-282 FETALVYTKEDTFQG
+282 EYMCKAALANTEEDTYQG

-325 DVSPEGRMVT
+325 DTSPEGRMVASN
-335 EYLLKAQMA
+335 LLKAQMS
-344 GLGKHETPIF
+344 GLGRHETPIF
-354 PILIYTLKKGVNFN
+354 PILIYTLKKGVNFEK
-368 PEDPNYDLFRLA
+368 EDPNYDIFRLA

-416 GCRTRVMANVNGREG
+416 GCRTRIMANVNGREG

-518 LSIGFVGLAECLI
+518 LSIGFVGLAETLVC
-531 ALTGKHHGESQES
+531 LTGKHHGESQES

-604 TNSSHIPVWHN
+604 TNSSHIPVWHD

-675 ECPICYHS
+675 ECPVCYHS

>member
-1 MKLQVKK
+1 MKLQVRK

-16 DKEKIVYAMSKGF
+16 DKDKIVYAMSKGF

-35 TEEKEDCIKNTIE
+35 TKEKEDCIKNTVE

-226 DYALAPYVLKTF
+226 DYALAPYVLKSF

-253 HDSADAEMLSKIDAL
+253 HESADAEMLSKIDGL
-268 TSINDRIDG
+268 TSIDNRVEG
-277 IDEHI
+277 IDEYI
-282 FETALVYTKEDTFQG
+282 FQTALAYTEEDTFQG

-325 DVSPEGRMVT
+325 DTSPEGRMVT
-335 EYLLKAQMA
+335 KYLLKAQMA

-416 GCRTRVMANVNGREG
+416 G
-431 AFGRGNISFTS
+431 
-442 INLPML
+442 
-448 ALRAKGNID
+448 
-457 KFFKELDYALEIADK
+457 
-472 ELLERY
+472 
-478 EGQCQNRKYNFPS
+478 
-491 LMEQGIWLGSDDLG
+491 
-505 PTDEI
+505 
-510 RDVVKQGT
+510 
-518 LSIGFVGLAECLI
+518 
-531 ALTGKHHGESQES
+531 
-544 DELGYKIIK
+544 
-553 YIRDYCDKRVKETH
+553 
-567 LNFSCLGTPAETYCK
+567 
-582 TALEQTRKQF
+582 
-592 GIVPGVTDRAYF
+592 
-604 TNSSHIPVWHN
+604 
-615 ISIAEKAK
+615 
-623 IEGKYHNLENA
+623 
-634 GHIFYCEVSGDISKN
+634 
-649 IDAFEQILHTM
+649 
-660 SDADVGYGAVNIPIV
+660 
-675 ECPICYHS
+675 
-683 FRGSSD
+683 
-689 VHVCPNC
+689 
-696 GYDELE
+696 
-702 GIEINCDC
+702 

>member
-1 MKLQVKK
+1 MKIKVIK
-8 RNGVIVPF
+8 RNGNVVDF
-16 DKEKIVYAMSKGF
+16 NEEKIRNAITKGF
-29 LEFGEM
+29 LDYGEI
-35 TEEKEDCIKNTIE
+35 TEEKKIFIKDVIKDIQT
-48 IVEKE
+48 E
-53 AKKYEDAIEVEEI
+53 AQKYTDGIEVEEI
-66 QDIIVAQLRKA
+66 QDIIVAKMRKA

-89 REKRTKER
+89 REKRAKAR
-97 ELKTVLEILSNEA
+97 ELSNVLDILSNEA
-110 TDEKNDNANINGYT
+110 TEEKNDNANVNGYT

-147 KDVADAINAGIIY
+147 KDVTEAINAGIIY

-177 IPKLFKGGFS
+177 LPKLFKDGFS

-201 AFLQSAIAIQSNQN
+201 AFLQSAIASQSSQI
-215 DMWGGQSIPQY
+215 DMWGGQSIPNY

-238 KKHLKKLYTYEHAKT
+238 KKHLKKLLAYEDAKKHESASIALESLLKQVDEIKSIEDVIPGYEYICKTAYAYTQ
-253 HDSADAEMLSKIDAL
+253 
-268 TSINDRIDG
+268 
-277 IDEHI
+277 
-282 FETALVYTKEDTFQG
+282 EDTFQG

-311 AGSQVPFSSLNFGL
+311 AGSQVPFSSLNFGI
-325 DVSPEGRMVT
+325 DTSPEGRMVS
-335 EYLLKAQMA
+335 EYLFKAQMA

-354 PILIYTLKKGVNFN
+354 PILIYTLKKGVNF
-368 PEDPNYDLFRLA
+368 EKGDPNYDIFRLA
-380 MECSSKRLFPTYCFV
+380 MECSGKRLFPTYAFV
-395 DASFNLPYYEKD
+395 DASFNLPYYERD
-407 PYYGAIQTM
+407 PYYGIINTM

-442 INLPML
+442 INLPLL

-491 LMEQGIWLGSDDLG
+491 LMEQGIWLGSDDLA

-544 DELGYKIIK
+544 DELGYSIIK

-582 TALEQTRKQF
+582 TALEQARKQF
-592 GIVPGVTDRAYF
+592 GIIPGVTDRAYF
-604 TNSSHIPVWHN
+604 TNSSHIPVWYN
-615 ISIAEKAK
+615 ISIADKAR

-634 GHIFYCEVSGDISKN
+634 GHIFYCEVDGDISKN
-649 IDAFEQILHTM
+649 IDAFENILHIM
-660 SDADVGYGAVNIPIV
+660 SDADVGYGAVNIGVV
-675 ECPICYHS
+675 ECTVCGYS
-683 FRGSSD
+683 WRDGSD
-689 VHVCPNC
+689 NHICPNC
-696 GYDELE
+696 GRDERE
-702 GIEINCDC
+702 PIDE

>member
-1 MKLQVKK
+1 MKIKVIK
-8 RNGVIVPF
+8 RNGNGLDF
-16 DKEKIVYAMSKGF
+16 NAEKIRNAITKGF
-29 LEFGEM
+29 LDYGEI
-35 TEEKEDCIKNTIE
+35 TEEKKIFIKDVIKDIQT
-48 IVEKE
+48 E
-53 AKKYEDAIEVEEI
+53 AQKYTDGIEVEEI
-66 QDIIVAQLRKA
+66 QDIIVAKMRKA

-89 REKRTKER
+89 REKRAKAR
-97 ELKTVLEILSNEA
+97 ELSNVLDILSNEA
-110 TDEKNDNANINGYT
+110 TEEKNDNANVNGYT

-147 KDVADAINAGIIY
+147 KDVTEAINAGIIY

-177 IPKLFKGGFS
+177 LPKLFKDGFS

-215 DMWGGQSIPQY
+215 DMWGGQSIPNY

-238 KKHLKKLYTYEHAKT
+238 KKHLKKLLAYEDAKKHESASIALESLLKQVDEIKSIEDVIPGYEYICKTAYAYTQ
-253 HDSADAEMLSKIDAL
+253 
-268 TSINDRIDG
+268 
-277 IDEHI
+277 
-282 FETALVYTKEDTFQG
+282 EDTFQG

-311 AGSQVPFSSLNFGL
+311 AGSQVPFSSLNFGI
-325 DVSPEGRMVT
+325 DTSPEGRMVS

-354 PILIYTLKKGVNFN
+354 PILIYTLKKGVNF
-368 PEDPNYDLFRLA
+368 EKGDPNYDIFRLA
-380 MECSSKRLFPTYCFV
+380 MECSSKRLFPTYAFV
-395 DASFNLPYYEKD
+395 DASFNLPYYERD
-407 PYYGAIQTM
+407 PYYGIINTM

-442 INLPML
+442 INLPLL

-491 LMEQGIWLGSDDLG
+491 LMEQGIWLGSDDLA

-544 DELGYKIIK
+544 DELGYSIIK

-582 TALEQTRKQF
+582 TALEQARKQF
-592 GIVPGVTDRAYF
+592 GIIPGVTDRAYF
-604 TNSSHIPVWHN
+604 TNSSHIPVWYN
-615 ISIAEKAK
+615 ISIADKAR

-634 GHIFYCEVSGDISKN
+634 GHIFYCEVDGDISKN
-649 IDAFEQILHTM
+649 IDAFENILHIM
-660 SDADVGYGAVNIPIV
+660 SDADVGYGAVNIGVV
-675 ECPICYHS
+675 ECTVCGYS
-683 FRGSSD
+683 WRDGSD
-689 VHVCPNC
+689 NHICPNC
-696 GYDELE
+696 GRDERE
-702 GIEINCDC
+702 PIDE

>member
-1 MKLQVKK
+1 MKIKVIK
-8 RNGVIVPF
+8 RNGNVVDF
-16 DKEKIVYAMSKGF
+16 NEEKIRNAITKGF
-29 LEFGEM
+29 LDYGEI
-35 TEEKEDCIKNTIE
+35 TEEKKIFIKDVIKDIQT
-48 IVEKE
+48 E
-53 AKKYEDAIEVEEI
+53 AQKYTDGIEVEEI
-66 QDIIVAQLRKA
+66 QDIIVAKMRKA

-89 REKRTKER
+89 REKRAKAR
-97 ELKTVLEILSNEA
+97 ELSNVLDILSNEA
-110 TDEKNDNANINGYT
+110 TEEKNDNANVNGYT

-147 KDVADAINAGIIY
+147 KDVTEAINAGIIY

-177 IPKLFKGGFS
+177 LPKLFKDGFS

-215 DMWGGQSIPQY
+215 DMWGGQSIPNY

-238 KKHLKKLYTYEHAKT
+238 KKHLKKLLAYEDAKKHESASIALESLLKQVDEIKSIEDVIPGYEYICKTAYAYTQ
-253 HDSADAEMLSKIDAL
+253 
-268 TSINDRIDG
+268 
-277 IDEHI
+277 
-282 FETALVYTKEDTFQG
+282 EDTFQG

-311 AGSQVPFSSLNFGL
+311 AGSQVPFSSLNFGI
-325 DVSPEGRMVT
+325 DTSPEGRMVS

-354 PILIYTLKKGVNFN
+354 PILIYTLKKGVNF
-368 PEDPNYDLFRLA
+368 EKGDPNYDIFRLA
-380 MECSSKRLFPTYCFV
+380 MECSSKRLFPTYAFV
-395 DASFNLPYYEKD
+395 DASFNLPYYERD
-407 PYYGAIQTM
+407 PYYGIINTM

-442 INLPML
+442 INLPLL
-448 ALRAKGNID
+448 ALRAKGNVD

-491 LMEQGIWLGSDDLG
+491 LMEQGIWLGSDDLA

-510 RDVVKQGT
+510 RDVIKQGT

-544 DELGYKIIK
+544 DELGYNIIK

-582 TALEQTRKQF
+582 TALEQARKQF
-592 GIVPGVTDRAYF
+592 GIIPGVTDRAYF
-604 TNSSHIPVWHN
+604 TNSSHIPVWYN
-615 ISIAEKAK
+615 ISIADKAR

-634 GHIFYCEVSGDISKN
+634 GHIFYCEVDGDISKN
-649 IDAFEQILHTM
+649 IDAFENILHIM
-660 SDADVGYGAVNIPIV
+660 SDADVGYGAVNIGVV
-675 ECPICYHS
+675 ECTVCGYS
-683 FRGSSD
+683 WRDGSD
-689 VHVCPNC
+689 NHICPNC
-696 GYDELE
+696 GRDERE
-702 GIEINCDC
+702 PIDE

>member
-1 MKLQVKK
+1 MKIKVIK
-8 RNGVIVPF
+8 RNGNVVDF
-16 DKEKIVYAMSKGF
+16 NEEKIRNAITKGF
-29 LEFGEM
+29 LDYGEI
-35 TEEKEDCIKNTIE
+35 TEEKKIFIKDVIKDIQT
-48 IVEKE
+48 E
-53 AKKYEDAIEVEEI
+53 AQKYTDGIEVEEI
-66 QDIIVAQLRKA
+66 QDIIVAKMRKA

-89 REKRTKER
+89 REKRAKAR
-97 ELKTVLEILSNEA
+97 ELSNVLDILSNEA
-110 TDEKNDNANINGYT
+110 TEEKNDNANVNGYT

-147 KDVADAINAGIIY
+147 KDVTEAINAGIIY

-177 IPKLFKGGFS
+177 LPKLFKDGFS

-215 DMWGGQSIPQY
+215 DMWGGQSIPNY

-238 KKHLKKLYTYEHAKT
+238 KKHLKKLLAYEDAKKHESASIALESLLKQVDEIKSIEDVIPGYEYICKAAYAYTQ
-253 HDSADAEMLSKIDAL
+253 
-268 TSINDRIDG
+268 
-277 IDEHI
+277 
-282 FETALVYTKEDTFQG
+282 EDTFQG

-311 AGSQVPFSSLNFGL
+311 AGSQVPFSSLNFGI
-325 DVSPEGRMVT
+325 DTSPEGRMVS

-354 PILIYTLKKGVNFN
+354 PILIYTLKKGINF
-368 PEDPNYDLFRLA
+368 EKGDPNYDIFRLA
-380 MECSSKRLFPTYCFV
+380 MECSSKRLFPTYAFV
-395 DASFNLPYYEKD
+395 DASFNLPYYERD
-407 PYYGAIQTM
+407 PYYGIINTM

-442 INLPML
+442 INLPLL

-457 KFFKELDYALEIADK
+457 KFFKELDYALEITDK

-491 LMEQGIWLGSDDLG
+491 LMEQGIWLGSDDLA

-544 DELGYKIIK
+544 DELGYSIIK

-582 TALEQTRKQF
+582 TALEQARKQF
-592 GIVPGVTDRAYF
+592 GIIPGVTDRAYF
-604 TNSSHIPVWHN
+604 TNSSHIPVWYN
-615 ISIAEKAK
+615 ISIADKAR

-634 GHIFYCEVSGDISKN
+634 GHIFYCEVDGDISKN
-649 IDAFEQILHTM
+649 IDAFENILHIM
-660 SDADVGYGAVNIPIV
+660 SDADVGYGAVNIGVV
-675 ECPICYHS
+675 ECTVCGYS
-683 FRGSSD
+683 WRDGSD
-689 VHVCPNC
+689 NHICPNC
-696 GYDELE
+696 GRDERE
-702 GIEINCDC
+702 PIDE

>member
-1 MKLQVKK
+1 MKIKVIK
-8 RNGVIVPF
+8 RNGNVVDF
-16 DKEKIVYAMSKGF
+16 NEEKIRNAITKGF
-29 LEFGEM
+29 LDYGEI
-35 TEEKEDCIKNTIE
+35 TEEKKIFIKDVIKDIQT
-48 IVEKE
+48 E
-53 AKKYEDAIEVEEI
+53 AQKYTDGIEVEEI
-66 QDIIVAQLRKA
+66 QDIIVAKMRKA

-89 REKRTKER
+89 REKRAKAR
-97 ELKTVLEILSNEA
+97 ELSNVLDILSNEA
-110 TDEKNDNANINGYT
+110 TEEKNDNANVNGYT

-147 KDVADAINAGIIY
+147 KDVTEAINAGIIY

-177 IPKLFKGGFS
+177 LPKLFKDGFS

-215 DMWGGQSIPQY
+215 DMWGGQSIPNY

-238 KKHLKKLYTYEHAKT
+238 KKHLKKLLAYEDAKK
-253 HDSADAEMLSKIDAL
+253 HESASIAL
-268 TSINDRIDG
+268 ESLLKQVDEIKSIEDVIPG
-277 IDEHI
+277 YEYICK
-282 FETALVYTKEDTFQG
+282 TAYAYTKEDTFQG

-311 AGSQVPFSSLNFGL
+311 AGSQVPFSSLNFGI
-325 DVSPEGRMVT
+325 DTSPEGRMVS

-354 PILIYTLKKGVNFN
+354 PILIYTLKKGVNF
-368 PEDPNYDLFRLA
+368 EKGDPNYDIFRLA
-380 MECSSKRLFPTYCFV
+380 MECSSKRLFPTYAFV
-395 DASFNLPYYEKD
+395 DASFNLPYYERD
-407 PYYGAIQTM
+407 PYYGIINTM

-442 INLPML
+442 INLPLL

-491 LMEQGIWLGSDDLG
+491 LMEQGIWLGSDDLA

-544 DELGYKIIK
+544 DELGYSIIK

-582 TALEQTRKQF
+582 TALEQARKQF
-592 GIVPGVTDRAYF
+592 GIIPGVTDRAYF
-604 TNSSHIPVWHN
+604 TNSSHIPVWYN
-615 ISIAEKAK
+615 ISIADKAR

-634 GHIFYCEVSGDISKN
+634 GHIFYCEVDGDISKN
-649 IDAFEQILHTM
+649 IDAFENILHIM
-660 SDADVGYGAVNIPIV
+660 SDADVGYGAVNIGVV
-675 ECPICYHS
+675 ECTVCGYS
-683 FRGSSD
+683 WRDGSD
-689 VHVCPNC
+689 NHICPNC
-696 GYDELE
+696 GRDERE
-702 GIEINCDC
+702 PVDE

>member
-1 MKLQVKK
+1 MKIKVIK
-8 RNGVIVPF
+8 RNGNVVDF
-16 DKEKIVYAMSKGF
+16 NEEKIRNAITKGF
-29 LEFGEM
+29 LDYGEI
-35 TEEKEDCIKNTIE
+35 TEEKKIFIKDVIKDIQIE
-48 IVEKE
+48 
-53 AKKYEDAIEVEEI
+53 AQKYTDGIEVEEI
-66 QDIIVAQLRKA
+66 QDIIVAKMRKA

-89 REKRTKER
+89 REKRAKAR
-97 ELKTVLEILSNEA
+97 ELSNVLDILSNEA
-110 TDEKNDNANINGYT
+110 TEEKNDNANVNGYT

-147 KDVADAINAGIIY
+147 KDVTEAINAGIIY

-177 IPKLFKGGFS
+177 LPKLFKDGFS

-215 DMWGGQSIPQY
+215 DMWGGQSIPNY

-238 KKHLKKLYTYEHAKT
+238 KKHLKKLLAYEDAKKHESASIALESLLKQVDEIKSIEDVIPGYEYICKTAYAYTQ
-253 HDSADAEMLSKIDAL
+253 
-268 TSINDRIDG
+268 
-277 IDEHI
+277 
-282 FETALVYTKEDTFQG
+282 EDTFQG

-311 AGSQVPFSSLNFGL
+311 AGSQVPFSSLNFGI
-325 DVSPEGRMVT
+325 DTSPEGRMVS

-354 PILIYTLKKGVNFN
+354 PILIYTLKKGVNF
-368 PEDPNYDLFRLA
+368 EKGDPNYDIFRLA
-380 MECSSKRLFPTYCFV
+380 MECSSKRLFPTYAFV
-395 DASFNLPYYEKD
+395 DASFNLPYYERD
-407 PYYGAIQTM
+407 PYYGIINTM

-442 INLPML
+442 INLPLL
-448 ALRAKGNID
+448 ALRAKGNVD

-491 LMEQGIWLGSDDLG
+491 LMEQGIWLSSDDLA

-544 DELGYKIIK
+544 DELGYSIIK

-582 TALEQTRKQF
+582 TALEQARKQF
-592 GIVPGVTDRAYF
+592 GIIPGVTDRAYF
-604 TNSSHIPVWHN
+604 TNSSHIPVWYN
-615 ISIAEKAK
+615 ISIADKAK

-634 GHIFYCEVSGDISKN
+634 GHIFYCEVDGDISKN
-649 IDAFEQILHTM
+649 IDAFENILHIM
-660 SDADVGYGAVNIPIV
+660 SDADVGYGAVNIPIA
-675 ECPICYHS
+675 ECTVCGCS
-683 FRGSSD
+683 WRGSND
-689 VHVCPNC
+689 VHVCPGC
-696 GYDELE
+696 GRDERE
-702 GIEINCDC
+702 PID

>member
-177 IPKLFKGGFS
+177 IPKLFKNGFS

-226 DYALAPYVLKTF
+226 DFALAPYVLKSY
-238 KKHLKKLYTYEHAKT
+238 KKHLKKLYAYEHAKT
-253 HDSADAEMLSKIDAL
+253 HDSADAEMIAKIDAL
-268 TSINDRIDG
+268 TSINDVIP
-277 IDEHI
+277 EL
-282 FETALVYTKEDTFQG
+282 EYMCKAALANTEEDTYQG

-325 DVSPEGRMVT
+325 DTSPEGRMVASN
-335 EYLLKAQMA
+335 LLKAQMS
-344 GLGKHETPIF
+344 GLGRHETPIF
-354 PILIYTLKKGVNFN
+354 PILIYTLKKGVNFEK
-368 PEDPNYDLFRLA
+368 EDPNYDIFRLA

-416 GCRTRVMANVNGREG
+416 GCRTRIMANVNGREG

-518 LSIGFVGLAECLI
+518 LSIGFVGLAETLVC
-531 ALTGKHHGESQES
+531 LTGKHHGESQES

-604 TNSSHIPVWHN
+604 TNSSHIPVWHD

>member
-8 RNGVIVPF
+8 RNGIIVPF

-147 KDVADAINAGIIY
+147 KDVANAINAGIIY

-226 DYALAPYVLKTF
+226 DFALAPYVLKSY
-238 KKHLKKLYTYEHAKT
+238 KKHLKKLYAYEHAKT
-253 HDSADAEMLSKIDAL
+253 HDSADAEMIAKIDAL
-268 TSINDRIDG
+268 TSINDVIP
-277 IDEHI
+277 EL
-282 FETALVYTKEDTFQG
+282 EYMCKAALANTEEDTYQG

-325 DVSPEGRMVT
+325 DISPEGRMVASN
-335 EYLLKAQMA
+335 LLKAQMS
-344 GLGKHETPIF
+344 GLGRHETPIF
-354 PILIYTLKKGVNFN
+354 PILIYTLKKGVNFEK
-368 PEDPNYDLFRLA
+368 EDPNYDIFRLA

-478 EGQCQNRKYNFPS
+478 EGQCQNRKYNCPS

-634 GHIFYCEVSGDISKN
+634 GHIFYCEVDGDISKN
-649 IDAFEQILHTM
+649 IDAFENILHIM
-660 SDADVGYGAVNIPIV
+660 SDADVGYGAVNIGVV
-675 ECPICYHS
+675 ECTVCGYS
-683 FRGSSD
+683 WRDSSD
-689 VHVCPNC
+689 NHICPNC
-696 GYDELE
+696 GRDERE
-702 GIEINCDC
+702 PVDE

>member
-1 MKLQVKK
+1 MKIKVIK
-8 RNGVIVPF
+8 RNGDVVDF
-16 DKEKIVYAMSKGF
+16 NEEKIRNAITKGF
-29 LEFGEM
+29 LDYGEI
-35 TEEKEDCIKNTIE
+35 TEEKKIFIKDVIKDIQT
-48 IVEKE
+48 E
-53 AKKYEDAIEVEEI
+53 AQKYTDGIEVEEI
-66 QDIIVAQLRKA
+66 QDIIVAKMRKA

-89 REKRTKER
+89 REKRAKAR
-97 ELKTVLEILSNEA
+97 ELSNVLDILSNEA
-110 TDEKNDNANINGYT
+110 TEEKNDNANVNGYT

-147 KDVADAINAGIIY
+147 KDVTEAINAGIIY

-177 IPKLFKGGFS
+177 LPKLFKDGFS

-215 DMWGGQSIPQY
+215 DMWGGQSIPNY

-238 KKHLKKLYTYEHAKT
+238 KKHLKKLLAYEDAKKHESASIALESLLKQVDEIKSIEDVIPGYEYICKAAYAYTQ
-253 HDSADAEMLSKIDAL
+253 
-268 TSINDRIDG
+268 
-277 IDEHI
+277 
-282 FETALVYTKEDTFQG
+282 EDTFQG

-311 AGSQVPFSSLNFGL
+311 AGSQVPFSSLNFGI
-325 DVSPEGRMVT
+325 DTSPEGRMVS
-335 EYLLKAQMA
+335 EDLLKAQMA

-354 PILIYTLKKGVNFN
+354 PILIYTLKKGVNF
-368 PEDPNYDLFRLA
+368 EKGDPNYDIFRLA
-380 MECSSKRLFPTYCFV
+380 MECSSKRLFPTYAFV
-395 DASFNLPYYEKD
+395 DASFNLPYYERD
-407 PYYGAIQTM
+407 PYYGIINTM

-442 INLPML
+442 INLPLL
-448 ALRAKGNID
+448 ALRAKGNVD

-491 LMEQGIWLGSDDLG
+491 LMEQGIWLGSDDLA

-544 DELGYKIIK
+544 DELGYSIIK

-582 TALEQTRKQF
+582 TALEQARKQF
-592 GIVPGVTDRAYF
+592 GIIPGVTDRAYF
-604 TNSSHIPVWHN
+604 TNSSHIPVWYN
-615 ISIAEKAK
+615 ISIADKAK

-634 GHIFYCEVSGDISKN
+634 GHIFYCEVDGDISKN
-649 IDAFEQILHTM
+649 IDAFENILHIM
-660 SDADVGYGAVNIPIV
+660 SDADVGYGAVNIGVV
-675 ECPICYHS
+675 ECTVCGYS
-683 FRGSSD
+683 WRDGSD
-689 VHVCPNC
+689 NHICPNC
-696 GYDELE
+696 GRDERE
-702 GIEINCDC
+702 PIDE

>member
-1 MKLQVKK
+1 MKLQVRK

-16 DKEKIVYAMSKGF
+16 DKDKIVYAMSKGF

-35 TEEKEDCIKNTIE
+35 TKEKEDCIKNTVE

-53 AKKYEDAIEVEEI
+53 ARKYEDAIEVEEI

-226 DYALAPYVLKTF
+226 DFALAPYVLKSY
-238 KKHLKKLYTYEHAKT
+238 KKHLKKLYAYEHAKT
-253 HDSADAEMLSKIDAL
+253 HDSADAEMIAKIDAL
-268 TSINDRIDG
+268 TSINDVIP
-277 IDEHI
+277 EL
-282 FETALVYTKEDTFQG
+282 EYMCKAALANTEEDTYQG

-325 DVSPEGRMVT
+325 DTSPEGRMVASN
-335 EYLLKAQMA
+335 LLKAQMS
-344 GLGKHETPIF
+344 GLGRHETPIF
-354 PILIYTLKKGVNFN
+354 PILIYTLKKGVNFEK
-368 PEDPNYDLFRLA
+368 EDPNYDIFRLA

-448 ALRAKGNID
+448 ALRARGNID

-518 LSIGFVGLAECLI
+518 LSIGFVGLAETLVC
-531 ALTGKHHGESQES
+531 LTGKHHGESQES

-604 TNSSHIPVWHN
+604 TNSSHIPVWHD

>member
-1 MKLQVKK
+1 M
-8 RNGVIVPF
+8 
-16 DKEKIVYAMSKGF
+16 
-29 LEFGEM
+29 
-35 TEEKEDCIKNTIE
+35 
-48 IVEKE
+48 
-53 AKKYEDAIEVEEI
+53 
-66 QDIIVAQLRKA
+66 RKA

-89 REKRTKER
+89 REKRAKAR
-97 ELKTVLEILSNEA
+97 ELSNVLDILSNDA
-110 TDEKNDNANINGYT
+110 TEEKNDNANVNGYT

-147 KDVADAINAGIIY
+147 KDVTEAINAGIIY

-177 IPKLFKGGFS
+177 LPKLFKDGFS

-215 DMWGGQSIPQY
+215 DMWGGQSIPNY

-238 KKHLKKLYTYEHAKT
+238 KKHLKKLLTYEDAKK
-253 HDSADAEMLSKIDAL
+253 HESASIAL
-268 TSINDRIDG
+268 ESLLKQVDEIKSIEDVIPG
-277 IDEHI
+277 YEYICK
-282 FETALVYTKEDTFQG
+282 AAYAYTQEDTFQG
-297 AESLVHNL
+297 AESLIHNL

-311 AGSQVPFSSLNFGL
+311 AGSQVPFSSLNFGI
-325 DVSPEGRMVT
+325 DTSPEGRMVS

-354 PILIYTLKKGVNFN
+354 PILIYTLKKGVNF
-368 PEDPNYDLFRLA
+368 EKGDPNYDIFRLA
-380 MECSSKRLFPTYCFV
+380 MECSSKRLFPTYAFV

-407 PYYGAIQTM
+407 PYYGIINTM

-442 INLPML
+442 INLPLL
-448 ALRAKGNID
+448 ALRAKGNVD

-491 LMEQGIWLGSDDLG
+491 LMEQGIWLGSDDLAS
-505 PTDEI
+505 TDEI

-544 DELGYKIIK
+544 DELGYSIIK

-582 TALEQTRKQF
+582 TALEQARKQF
-592 GIVPGVTDRAYF
+592 GIIPGVTDRAYF
-604 TNSSHIPVWHN
+604 TNSSHIPVWYN
-615 ISIAEKAK
+615 ISIADKAR

-634 GHIFYCEVSGDISKN
+634 GHIFYCEVDGDISKN
-649 IDAFEQILHTM
+649 IDAFENILHIM
-660 SDADVGYGAVNIPIV
+660 SDADVGYGAVNIGVV
-675 ECPICYHS
+675 ECTVCGYS
-683 FRGSSD
+683 WRDGSD
-689 VHVCPNC
+689 NHICPNC
-696 GYDELE
+696 GRDERE
-702 GIEINCDC
+702 PIDE